1 MDQDQLQQVCIQ
13 VCCKEP
19 MIKKRFN
26 FQSKNH
32 FNFPYLQKRIS
43 WNALDKNLSTCI

>member
-19 MIKKRFN
+19 MIKKHFN

-32 FNFPYLQKRIS
+32 FHIYKKIS

>member
-19 MIKKRFN
+19 MITPVKNVSIFNQKTISTFHIYKKEFLGMRLI
-26 FQSKNH
+26 K
-32 FNFPYLQKRIS
+32 I
-43 WNALDKNLSTCI
+43 